1 MSIVSTLTTILGLVL
16 LFLGLIIFLFQLI
29 GFTKYKYILN
39 RMHAAGM
46 GDTLGIFMCL
56 FGLVLISG
64 LNFTSAKLC
73 LVIMFLWFASPT
85 ASHLISRL
93 EAATDEEINKYVN
106 VQIGEAV
113 SEYIDTKTEESVRAS
128 LEEDNSK
135 EGE

>member
-106 VQIGEAV
+106 VQIGEPV

-128 LEEDNSK
+128 LEEDDSK